1 MTNQKPLRRLRR
13 SFALAA
19 ASIAAGLT
27 AHAAPIT
34 VQNHSFE
41 SPVTSDYVSI
51 NPGLPGWS
59 APADVNTYLI
69 NKTGPSGL
77 TATNVTGNQFLFL
90 EPYADGGNSY
100 VFQNTSQAFAAGTY
114 TMTVD
119 IGYGLGG
126 ATAGGNATANFQ
138 LLSYDGSSYN
148 YTVGAAATTVSAAT
162 LAGHNGNL
170 QTYTFTLNLNG
181 TESFIGDDVVIFL
194 QAQTTTPGIWQN
206 VSYDN
211 VRLDFV
217 ALPPAPPVISTQ
229 PGNLNAI
236 EGCVATL
243 SVTAT
248 GADLS
253 YQWKKD
259 DVDIDGAVDSTYTI
273 PSAQSSDAGSYTV
286 VVSNNDGDVT
296 SSAATL
302 TVNAPGLALPLAHS
316 SFEKPVTADYI
327 RVGDGLTGW
336 NISGPNTYLVNKTG
350 PSGITASNVTGN
362 QFLFFEP
369 VGDGS
374 PKVWQNTGA
383 ILSTGTYNLLVDIGQ
398 SSGAFTATGN
408 GDAAI
413 KLFAFDG
420 TSYTPLATTT
430 VSSST
435 MYGHFGD
442 YRTYSVSLNATGNE
456 PWIGQTLVIE
466 LGASG
471 TVNGALQ
478 NVSMDNV
485 RLYGPQPSS
494 TPLASVFNQ
503 AFTGTSSAPM
513 GAPWVNDDGS
523 LDPNWG
529 AQRVNLAQSGI
540 INRTSSYID
549 GVVDTRKGFASSV
562 PLNSYIT
569 GGTGAGAK
577 YRATLNLDYTEG
589 QWIGLAIGTSTD
601 LWNLLGKASILSNV
615 AIFRPD
621 AQYLVPGFPLSPE
634 ANRTLAVEVD
644 NTGSRTIIRYF
655 QDDAQVAAYTA
666 TGILTFT
673 RAAIISW
680 DNTGA
685 TEATL
690 SADINSFEITSANTG
705 TGSAYESWA
714 TVRAGGQAANLDY
727 DNDGVTNGVEFFM
740 NAAPGV
746 TANPGLVGNTVTWA
760 NGGNIPSSDYGSK
773 FVVQTSTDLVNWTDA
788 PASGDANLVNTS
800 GSVAYTLTGPG
811 KKFARLKVIPN

>member
-1 MTNQKPLRRLRR
+1 
-13 SFALAA
+13 
-19 ASIAAGLT
+19 
-27 AHAAPIT
+27 
-34 VQNHSFE
+34 
-41 SPVTSDYVSI
+41 
-51 NPGLPGWS
+51 
-59 APADVNTYLI
+59 
-69 NKTGPSGL
+69 
-77 TATNVTGNQFLFL
+77 
-90 EPYADGGNSY
+90 
-100 VFQNTSQAFAAGTY
+100 
-114 TMTVD
+114 
-119 IGYGLGG
+119 
-126 ATAGGNATANFQ
+126 
-138 LLSYDGSSYN
+138 
-148 YTVGAAATTVSAAT
+148 
-162 LAGHNGNL
+162 
-170 QTYTFTLNLNG
+170 
-181 TESFIGDDVVIFL
+181 
-194 QAQTTTPGIWQN
+194 
-206 VSYDN
+206 
-211 VRLDFV
+211 
-217 ALPPAPPVISTQ
+217 
-229 PGNLNAI
+229 
-236 EGCVATL
+236 
-243 SVTAT
+243 VTAT
-248 GADLS
+248 GANLT

-296 SSAATL
+296 SNAATL
-302 TVNAPGLALPLAHS
+302 AVNAPGLPLPVAHS
-316 SFEKPVTADYI
+316 SFEKPVTADYTI
-327 RVGDGLTGW
+327 VGGGLTGW
-336 NISGPNTYLVNKTG
+336 NIDGPNTYVVK
-350 PSGITASNVTGN
+350 SGQLTTINGVTGD
-362 QFLFFEP
+362 QSLFLEP
-369 VGDGS
+369 WADGS

-398 SSGAFTATGN
+398 SSGFATATGN

-435 MYGHFGD
+435 MWGHFGD
-442 YRTYSVSLNATGNE
+442 YRSYSVSLNAAGNE

-466 LGASG
+466 LGATG

-523 LDPNWG
+523 LDPTWG

-549 GVVDTRKGFASSV
+549 GVVDTRMGFASSV

-589 QWIGLAIGTSTD
+589 QFVGLAIGTSTD
-601 LWNLLGKASILSNV
+601 LWNLMGKASILSDV
-615 AIFRPD
+615 SIFRPD
-621 AQYLVPGFPLSPE
+621 AQYVVTGSPLSPG
-634 ANRTLAVEVD
+634 ASRTLAVEVD
-644 NTGSRTIIRYF
+644 NTGSKTIIRYF

-685 TEATL
+685 TPATL
-690 SADINSFEITSANTG
+690 SADINSFVITSANTG

-714 TVRAGGQAANLDY
+714 SVRVGGQTADLDY

-740 NAAPGV
+740 NAAPGF
-746 TANPGLVGNTVTWA
+746 TANPALVGSTVTWP
-760 NGGNIPSSDYGSK
+760 NGGNIPSSAYGSQ
-773 FVVQTSTDLVNWTDA
+773 FVVQTSTDLANWTDV
-788 PASGDANLVNTS
+788 PGSGDANLANNP

-811 KKFARLKVIPN
+811 KKFARLKVTPN

>member
-1 MTNQKPLRRLRR
+1 MKNQKPLRRLRR

-41 SPVTSDYVSI
+41 DPVTSNYVSI
-51 NPGLPGWS
+51 NGGLPGWS
-59 APADVNTYLI
+59 APAAVNTYLVK
-69 NKTGPSGL
+69 NGQLVSYTTG
-77 TATNVTGNQFLFL
+77 VTGNQTLFL
-90 EPYADGGNSY
+90 EPYNDGGNSY
-100 VFQNTSQAFAAGTY
+100 VYQNTGESFAAGTY
-114 TMTVD
+114 TLSVD
-119 IGYGLGG
+119 IGYGMGF
-126 ATAGGNATANFQ
+126 ATDGGNATANFQ
-138 LLSYDGSSYN
+138 LLSKNGSSYN

-181 TESFIGDDVVIFL
+181 SEGFIGDDVVIFL

-217 ALPPAPPVISTQ
+217 APTPAPPVISTQ

-248 GADLS
+248 GANLT

-259 DVDIDGAVDSTYTI
+259 AVDIDGAVDSTYTI

-296 SSAATL
+296 SNAATL
-302 TVNAPGLALPLAHS
+302 TVNAPGLSLPVAHS
-316 SFEKPVTADYI
+316 SFEKPVTTDYT

-336 NISGPNTYLVNKTG
+336 NIDGPNTYVVK
-350 PSGITASNVTGN
+350 SGQLTTINGVTGD
-362 QFLFFEP
+362 QSLFLEP
-369 VGDGS
+369 WADGS
-374 PKVWQNTGA
+374 SKVWQNTGA
-383 ILSTGTYNLLVDIGQ
+383 ILSTGTYNLLVDVGQ
-398 SSGAFTATGN
+398 SSGFATATGN

-420 TSYTPLATTT
+420 TNYTPLATTT

-435 MYGHFGD
+435 MWGHFGD
-442 YRTYSVSLNATGNE
+442 YRSYSVSLNAAGSE

-466 LGASG
+466 LGATG
-471 TVNGALQ
+471 TVNGASQ

-523 LDPNWG
+523 LDPTWG

-549 GVVDTRKGFASSV
+549 GVVDTRMGFASSV

-589 QWIGLAIGTSTD
+589 QFVGLAIGTSTD
-601 LWNLLGKASILSNV
+601 LWNLMGKASILSDV
-615 AIFRPD
+615 SIFRPD
-621 AQYLVPGFPLSPE
+621 AQYVVTGSPLSPG
-634 ANRTLAVEVD
+634 ASRTLAVEVD

-673 RAAIISW
+673 RAAIVSW

-685 TEATL
+685 TPATL

-714 TVRAGGQAANLDY
+714 TVRAGGQAADLDY
-727 DNDGVTNGVEFFM
+727 DNDGVANGVEFFM
-740 NAAPGV
+740 NAATGF

-773 FVVQTSTDLVNWTDA
+773 FVVQTSTDLVNWSDV

-811 KKFARLKVIPN
+811 KKFARLKVTP